1 MQFHSLSANG
11 TSHLIN
17 TTQRFPFIDNE
28 QLAFN
33 CGVNIFKLV
42 FPINGRKQA

>member
-1 MQFHSLSANG
+1 MQLYSLCER

-28 QLAFN
+28 KLAFN
-33 CGVNIFKLV
+33 CGVIIFELV